1 MLIRKKETSIMYNVL
16 LTIYT
21 AKIKYAFLYTL
32 IRKLL
37 LLINFIVKVVI
48 SS

>member
-1 MLIRKKETSIMYNVL
+1 MLIYKKETFIMYNAL
-16 LTIYT
+16 LTICT
-21 AKIKYAFLYTL
+21 AEIEYAFSYTL

>member
-1 MLIRKKETSIMYNVL
+1 MRKKETFIMYNTL
-16 LTIYT
+16 LTICI
-21 AKIKYAFLYTL
+21 AEIEYAFSHAL